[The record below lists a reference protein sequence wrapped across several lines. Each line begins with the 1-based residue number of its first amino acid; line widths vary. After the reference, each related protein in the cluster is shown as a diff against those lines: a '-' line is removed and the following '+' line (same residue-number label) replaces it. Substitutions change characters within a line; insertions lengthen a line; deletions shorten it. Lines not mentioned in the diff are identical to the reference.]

1 MRAESRPGL
10 PSPHPPVVPPT
21 SLVLTVTP
29 NTGLDRVLFLDR
41 LKPGRNAA
49 RVAWAMGGK
58 GCDVSLILRGLEVP
72 TLATGFTAGDMGHRV
87 EATGTHT
94 TLCAESLRV
103 SQEHVEVLAALVERE
118 APRAGLAVLAGSLPE
133 GV

>member
-58 GCDVSLILRGLEVP
+58 GCDVSLILRGLE
-72 TLATGFTAGDMGHRV
+72 GR
-87 EATGTHT
+87 
-94 TLCAESLRV
+94 
-103 SQEHVEVLAALVERE
+103 
-118 APRAGLAVLAGSLPE
+118 PRGPGSTPAVLGNAGGPMLAEPGGE
-133 GV
+133 GRPLAGGG